1 MKGYDFKKEMHVQI
15 GGRDQNY
22 GFFFPNSKMLLI
34 ICVML
39 HVHTFT
45 QEREM
50 KYLKVEQ
57 LKADACFL

>member
-1 MKGYDFKKEMHVQI
+1 MCSN
-15 GGRDQNY
+15 DQNY